1 MEFNNKTILI
11 TGLII
16 ASLLAMYL
24 NYEQIALAI
33 VSGLVGYLSKEI
45 TSPVDS
51 VSNLNNMSNDDE
63 VVEEDIEIESA

>member
-1 MEFNNKTILI
+1 MEFNNKSILI